1 MATYIIA
8 LRPVFG
14 RASGLV
20 RVGPDGARFSLRG
33 VSFGRAHLILQNGR
47 TRSANIRPTP
57 GGGTAFIPLRG
68 REFPL
73 GAAVTVRGVV
83 VLIGTTGTRAS
94 DILEKARQLAA
105 DPEQR
110 RAEEAAMADESEA
123 YILEGSEEKA
133 TPEQRGAEESAVADE
148 AEASILKEPE
158 EQAAAL
164 NQQAAPPPA
173 PPVEPVKP
181 EAVAVSAA
189 KEEPFVMPQPPMA
202 KVEPENPPAKQHDA
216 ASLQQDILQKWQQ
229 TLATPEPEAK
239 PPEAALNR
247 KTVPDGPPK
256 QPEVSAVV
264 QPPPPPPVQSTA
276 PESGDKDCAVCTETE
291 RGGMIASFMLENDQ
305 TPPAPPPEAPMTEPA
320 KPPYQAAAAN
330 IANKEVDAFMEA
342 RTPHAFYQ
350 PILDDDPGDQL
361 TWDNPAVSAS
371 EERRDRPMVGRRLG
385 VFSNAFPGDWPRVNW
400 QVFSHPGGTHLLRT
414 RLDDKELYAIPARPS
429 ATPPAGIP
437 ATARYCV
444 SRTGQGYWVF

>member
-47 TRSANIRPTP
+47 TRSANVRPTP
-57 GGGTAFIPLRG
+57 GGGTAFIPLRA

-94 DILEKARQLAA
+94 DILERARQLAA

-110 RAEEAAMADESEA
+110 RAEEAGYAEEITETPAGAELSG
-123 YILEGSEEKA
+123 LTEKA
-133 TPEQRGAEESAVADE
+133 PPLQAER
-148 AEASILKEPE
+148 
-158 EQAAAL
+158 
-164 NQQAAPPPA
+164 APS
-173 PPVEPVKP
+173 PVEPPAAPKQTPPAQDLEKP
-181 EAVAVSAA
+181 EAFAAMAA
-189 KEEPFVMPQPPMA
+189 KEEPFLMPQPPMA
-202 KVEPENPPAKQHDA
+202 QVEPPERPVSSPERAEPPAGSQE
-216 ASLQQDILQKWQQ
+216 ILQKWQM
-229 TLATPEPEAK
+229 TRDEPETAAK

-247 KTVPDGPPK
+247 KETTQPLIREAFIPSGPAK
-256 QPEVSAVV
+256 QAEAPAARS
-264 QPPPPPPVQSTA
+264 A
-276 PESGDKDCAVCTETE
+276 PEAEQGCAACTEEE
-291 RGGMIASFMLENDQ
+291 RGGMIASFMMEQ
-305 TPPAPPPEAPMTEPA
+305 EAPPAASQVQASPREAPGESAP
-320 KPPYQAAAAN
+320 QG
-330 IANKEVDAFMEA
+330 ESRDFMEA
-342 RTPHAFYQ
+342 SPHAFYQ
-350 PILDDDPGDQL
+350 PILDDDDWNIP
-361 TWDNPAVSAS
+361 SAAS
-371 EERRDRPMVGRRLG
+371 GETRPMLGRRLG

-400 QVFSHPGGTHLLRT
+400 QVFSHPGGTHLLRA
-414 RLDDKELYAIPARPS
+414 RLEDRELYAIPARPS